1 MFIESKAAKTM
12 EAHLQSNRKFNLN
25 SNSELDESMEFKRL
39 LNLPD
44 FLLDS
49 DDEQ

>member
-1 MFIESKAAKTM
+1 MFIESNEAKTM
-12 EAHLQSNRKFNLN
+12 EEHLQSSCKLNVNL
-25 SNSELDESMEFKRL
+25 NSELDESMEFKRL

-49 DDEQ
+49 DDD